1 MIKRWKKKEKK
12 KKRNAL
18 AFSTELG
25 KSFSSLVK
33 ENIEI
38 IDSEMEE
45 NDQELTIIEEN
56 IDGKC
61 D

>member
-1 MIKRWKKKEKK
+1 MTKHWKKKEKK
-12 KKRNAL
+12 KKRKAL

>member
-12 KKRNAL
+12 KKRKAL